1 MRVLAIVA
9 AIPGFCIAAG
19 PPLVLE
25 KSIPLPRVHGRI
37 DHMSIDRAGRLFV
50 SALGNNSL
58 EVIDTKAG
66 ALLRSVPDLHEPQ
79 GVLFLQDF
87 GKVGVASAEDGGYR
101 AFDAESLKLVRAIK
115 LGDDADNV
123 RYDARDRRVYVGY
136 GAGALAIIDPAS
148 GAHQGDIPLDGHPES
163 FQIERSGP
171 RIFVNVPAARH
182 IAVVDR
188 QKRSVVARWA
198 VTAAADNFP
207 MGLNEADARL
217 FIACRKPPKLLVYDT
232 GSGKKVA
239 ELAVVG
245 DADDLFY
252 DRESRRV
259 YVIGGQGAVSVVAV
273 NGPGQYVESA
283 RIPTA
288 PGARTGLFAPELK
301 RLFVAVPRRTNQAGE
316 IRVFSTGR

>member
-1 MRVLAIVA
+1 
-9 AIPGFCIAAG
+9 
-19 PPLVLE
+19 
-25 KSIPLPRVHGRI
+25 
-37 DHMSIDRAGRLFV
+37 MSIDRAGRLFV

-87 GKVGVASAEDGGYR
+87 GKVAVASAEDGEYR
-101 AFDAESLKLVRAIK
+101 AFDAESLKLVGAIK

-123 RYDARDRRVYVGY
+123 RYDEQDRRVYVGY
-136 GAGALAIIDPAS
+136 GAGALAIIDPAG
-148 GAHQGDIPLDGHPES
+148 GAHRGDIPLDGHPES
-163 FQIERSGP
+163 FQMEKSGP

-188 QKRSVVARWA
+188 EKRSVVARWP
-198 VTAAADNFP
+198 VAAADNFP
-207 MGLNEADARL
+207 MALNEADARL

-232 GSGKKVA
+232 GRGKKVA
-239 ELAVVG
+239 ELGVVG

-252 DRESRRV
+252 DRETKRV
-259 YVIGGQGAVSVVAV
+259 YVIGGEGAVSVVAV
-273 NGPGQYVESA
+273 NGPDQYVESA

-288 PGARTGLFAPELK
+288 PGARTGLFAPEFK
-301 RLFVAVPRRTNQAGE
+301 RLFVAVPRRTNQACE